1 MSEPGFSDPSTS
13 DNARIK
19 RYVAKYT
26 INPAITH
33 GMAHEIGSIEVG
45 KFADLVFWRPAFFGV
60 KPSTVVKGGMI
71 AMAAM
76 GDPNASIPT
85 PQPVHYRPQFGAAP
99 SAIGSSCITFLSQA
113 AIEKGLPDRL
123 GLQRQIASVHGI
135 RKISKAD
142 MKLNDATPKITVSP
156 ENYKVYADG
165 VLLDCPPAEILPMAQ
180 RYFLF

>member
-1 MSEPGFSDPSTS
+1 
-13 DNARIK
+13 
-19 RYVAKYT
+19 
-26 INPAITH
+26 
-33 GMAHEIGSIEVG
+33 
-45 KFADLVFWRPAFFGV
+45 
-60 KPSTVVKGGMI
+60 MI